1 MRWLSLRACLL
12 GALGVI
18 CACDDDDGGDSSD
31 DAAAL
36 PDCID
41 YDVDT
46 CAPLFEP
53 TYANVYAQTFML
65 DCSTG
70 GTACHADAGALG
82 AAAHGLQFSDADAAY
97 SLLVEDLGDA
107 TFVRPGD
114 ASCGVLTVRLRT
126 DDDALRMPT
135 GSMLAPTEI
144 CSVLKWI
151 DAGAMP

>member
-1 MRWLSLRACLL
+1 MRSRSPIA
-12 GALGVI
+12 AVLGVLGLF
-18 CACDDDDGGDSSD
+18 AGCDGDDEGGTD

-36 PDCID
+36 PECID
-41 YDVDT
+41 YDAAA

-53 TYANVYAQTFML
+53 TFANVFAQTLTL

-70 GTACHADAGALG
+70 GGACHADAAALG
-82 AAAHGLQFSDADAAY
+82 AEGHGLHFADAATAHA
-97 SLLVEDLGDA
+97 LLLEDRGDA

-135 GSMLAPTEI
+135 GSMLSDTEI
-144 CSVLKWI
+144 CS
-151 DAGAMP
+151 